1 MNRAIAL
8 GLAAIV
14 VVAAVTI
21 AVYRMP
27 PAAPAPTA
35 ADLPPAGAASGQTP
49 PDPVVVAEAGGASAP
64 PVVDPSV
71 AEAIPASAASSGPA
85 KVIALPPEGLPLR
98 ESAAALIEA
107 ARAGNVAAT
116 RRLLTELTDC
126 QRHRWTSL
134 RMDMMIAWE
143 DTPRGRRRGGERLQE
158 MMSDAAGTLAQL
170 DESCADLPDDIDE
183 ALLFEVQRMAADS
196 GDLAGQ
202 LAFALA
208 PALTLNKALL
218 QMDRL
223 AVYRERAPQYLQRA
237 LEQGS
242 GQAVAA
248 LMEGYENYFE
258 GWRGPDARGT
268 ELQAAVARKMIQA
281 MRPLTPL
288 QQVLGEDLAKAW
300 TYATLCKR
308 VCNGT
313 DQARAEAALDR
324 LRVAVDDDARR
335 QAEDDA
341 GELFDRHFAAK
352 PRPQDID
359 IEQLREAVLGFRRM

>member
-49 PDPVVVAEAGGASAP
+49 PDPVVVVEAGGASAP

-71 AEAIPASAASSGPA
+71 AEAVPASAASSGPA
-85 KVIALPPEGLPLR
+85 KAISLPPEGLPLR

-116 RRLLTELTDC
+116 RRLFTELTDC

-183 ALLFEVQRMAADS
+183 ALLFEVQRLAADS

-202 LAFALA
+202 LGFALV
-208 PALTLNKALL
+208 PALNLDKALV

-223 AVYRERAPQYLQRA
+223 AQYKEQAPQFLQRA

-242 GQAVAA
+242 GQAVAGF
-248 LMEGYENYFE
+248 MDGYEHYFE
-258 GWRGPDARGT
+258 GWRGHGADGT
-268 ELQAAVARKMIQA
+268 AMQNQAMRKMIDA
-281 MRPLTPL
+281 VRPLKPL
-288 QQVLGEDLAKAW
+288 QQVLGEDLVKAY
-300 TYATLCKR
+300 TYATLCKQ
-308 VCNGT
+308 VCNAT
-313 DQARAEAALDR
+313 DQARSETALVRLQQNLDPDQRTQAKEAAATLY
-324 LRVAVDDDARR
+324 DA
-335 QAEDDA
+335 
-341 GELFDRHFAAK
+341 HFG
-352 PRPQDID
+352 PRPRPEDID
-359 IEQLREAVLGFRRM
+359 LEELRDAILGFRR

>member
-1 MNRAIAL
+1 MKRAIAW
-8 GLAAIV
+8 GLAASV
-14 VVAAVTI
+14 LAAAGII
-21 AVYRMP
+21 AIYRMP
-27 PAAPAPTA
+27 PAGPVPGAP
-35 ADLPPAGAASGQTP
+35 GAT
-49 PDPVVVAEAGGASAP
+49 VAEAPSGGAARLDATEADAGEALSTPAAAA
-64 PVVDPSV
+64 STAV
-71 AEAIPASAASSGPA
+71 AERAPDTSGAAT
-85 KVIALPPEGLPLR
+85 KVLTLPPEGMPLR

-107 ARAGNVAAT
+107 ARAGDKTAT
-116 RRLLTELTDC
+116 RRLFAELTDC

-158 MMSDAAGTLAQL
+158 MMSSAAGTLAEL
-170 DESCADLPDDIDE
+170 EKKCADLPDDIDE
-183 ALLFEVQRMAADS
+183 ALLFEVQRLAADS

-208 PALTLNKALL
+208 PSLTLNKALL

-268 ELQAAVARKMIQA
+268 EMQAAVARKMIQA

-324 LRVAVDDDARR
+324 LRVAVEADSRR

-352 PRPQDID
+352 PRPADID

>member
-1 MNRAIAL
+1 MKRPIAL
-8 GLAAIV
+8 GLGAIV
-14 VVAAVTI
+14 LVAGVAI
-21 AVYRMP
+21 SVYRMP
-27 PAAPAPTA
+27 TPQLATSAVADPMIEAPTGGPGRGDAAESGGAAVSAVPAADPATA
-35 ADLPPAGAASGQTP
+35 TSSPEAAA
-49 PDPVVVAEAGGASAP
+49 PVAST
-64 PVVDPSV
+64 
-71 AEAIPASAASSGPA
+71 
-85 KVIALPPEGLPLR
+85 KVLALPPEGMPLR

-107 ARAGNVAAT
+107 ARAGDPIAT
-116 RRLLTELTDC
+116 RRLHTELTDC
-126 QRHRWTSL
+126 QRHYWTSL

-158 MMSDAAGTLAQL
+158 MMSSAAGTLAEL
-170 DESCADLPDDIDE
+170 DKSCADLPDDIDE
-183 ALLFEVQRMAADS
+183 ALLFEVQRLAADS

-223 AVYRERAPQYLQRA
+223 AIYRERAPQYLQRA

-313 DQARAEAALDR
+313 DQGRAEAALDR
-324 LRVAVDDDARR
+324 LRVAVDADARR
-335 QAEDDA
+335 QAEDAA
-341 GELFDRHFAAK
+341 GKLFDEHFAAK
-352 PRPQDID
+352 PRPADID
-359 IEQLREAVLGFRRM
+359 IERLREAVLGFRRM

>member
-1 MNRAIAL
+1 MKRLIAW
-8 GLAAIV
+8 GLAAAVLV
-14 VVAAVTI
+14 VGGVV

-27 PAAPAPTA
+27 APQPAASAVADRTIDAPT
-35 ADLPPAGAASGQTP
+35 GGQTRG
-49 PDPVVVAEAGGASAP
+49 DAAAAENEDQTGPAAVRSTST
-64 PVVDPSV
+64 SV
-71 AEAIPASAASSGPA
+71 AAATAPVASTR
-85 KVIALPPEGLPLR
+85 VLALPPEGLPLR

-107 ARAGNVAAT
+107 ARAGDRAAT
-116 RRLLTELTDC
+116 RRLHSELTDC
-126 QRHRWTSL
+126 QRHHWTSL

-158 MMSDAAGTLAQL
+158 MMSSAAGTLAEL
-170 DESCADLPDDIDE
+170 EESCADLPDDIDE
-183 ALLFEVQRMAADS
+183 ALLFEVQRLTADS

-223 AVYRERAPQYLQRA
+223 EIYRERAPQYLQRA

-281 MRPLTPL
+281 MRPLSPL

-335 QAEDDA
+335 LAEDAA
-341 GELFDRHFAAK
+341 GKLFDAHFAAK
-352 PRPQDID
+352 PRPPDID
-359 IEQLREAVLGFRRM
+359 IERLREAVLGFRRM